1 MINKKIICGF
11 TSIICALALASCG
24 TKAANNDSSSMDSN
38 SINNENASTE
48 NFDARSLSRE
58 EMLLNIRNDCISL
71 DDAYEVYGDCNGTI
85 YYTVKNAALYTS
97 LSDAG
102 ITYDDLDITDKT
114 LSAFYF
120 DNPENCV
127 LTTADNFF
135 KENKDN
141 MEDGCYFLMLDFEV
155 ENIDAKTLDT
165 RYPEYNMRADSV
177 GCILDASTSYDSTF
191 ATFDAA
197 YFDLHNQTNEEIYFM
212 YEIKPGERKSFKM
225 GYLVKPSDVSMLYLT
240 DLKSGVYFPSSPYVD
255 LGLSEKTD

>member
-1 MINKKIICGF
+1 MINKKIILGL
-11 TSIICALALASCG
+11 TSIICVMVLASCG
-24 TKAANNDSSSMDSN
+24 TNTPNKDNSSVDSS
-38 SINNENASTE
+38 SINNENTNTE
-48 NFDARSLSRE
+48 SFDARSLSRE
-58 EMLLNIRNDCISL
+58 EMLLNIRNACISL
-71 DDAYEVYGDCNGTI
+71 NDAYEVYGDCDGTI

-120 DNPENCV
+120 ENPENCV

-135 KENKDN
+135 KENKNDLA
-141 MEDGCYFLMLDFEV
+141 DGCYFLMLDFDV
-155 ENIDAKTLDT
+155 ENVDAKTLDT

-177 GCILDASTSYDSTF
+177 GCILDASTNYDSTF
-191 ATFDAA
+191 ATFNAA
-197 YFDLHNQTNEEIYFM
+197 YFDLHDQTNEGIYFM

-255 LGLSEKTD
+255 LGLSEKID